1 MIQLLAVLLALAG
14 LAAIAAS
21 MSRHQQDMIGRR
33 LDPHDARAARAVGGL
48 LLVMSL
54 LADMFALGPA
64 RGVIIWCGHLSIG
77 GWITVA
83 WLCWRVSRRARP
95 R

>member
-14 LAAIAAS
+14 FAAVAGS

-33 LDPHDARAARAVGGL
+33 LDPREARAARGIGGL
-48 LLVMSL
+48 LLVASL
-54 LADMFALGPA
+54 LADMLALGPA
-64 RGVIIWCGHLSIG
+64 RGAIIWCGHLSIG
-77 GWITVA
+77 AWVTVA
-83 WLCWRVSRRARP
+83 WLCWRVSRRARS